1 MSSDARHSSEAA
13 DVQIQSSVTMS
24 ELYEHDETWRA
35 DDVDDNDPKLAV
47 DMATHAFLHYLLGL
61 TDESKVSAKDVFVM
75 CWYVSKA
82 GMSDDVGRIGVRRDA
97 PSGHHQRHLDSV
109 LAFAESQSQFYKLQ
123 VVGTRK
129 QDASWSIFDWV
140 VGAALSRED
149 DRRLAQT
156 VPRASSG
163 QAEPQR

>member
-1 MSSDARHSSEAA
+1 
-13 DVQIQSSVTMS
+13 MS
-24 ELYEHDETWRA
+24 ELYEHGETWRA

-47 DMATHAFLHYLLGL
+47 DMATHAFLDYLLGL
-61 TDESKVSAKDVFVM
+61 TDESKVSAKDVCVM

-82 GMSDDVGRIGVRRDA
+82 GMSDDVRRIGLR
-97 PSGHHQRHLDSV
+97 RHLDSV
-109 LAFAESQSQFYKLQ
+109 LDFAERQSQFYKLQ

-140 VGAALSRED
+140 VGAALSRGH